1 MDMSLTMQLHVL
13 ATAHQ
18 YIYIYVFPMVKRVT
32 GARTVVF
39 TKRMYTCFGPVSA
52 LRELIG
58 NCYGTENMT
67 ITRRIYISSLQRLV
81 LGCLCLDR
89 LAILHL
95 LCKIISCL
103 ERKKNKLLVNHLPI
117 LSLENNF
124 EAWGATFVSNFFILV
139 FKCFI
144 LQCNLFVSPVIFC
157 NSNTAIFTLFSHHQL
172 QHKFNFLRHC

>member
-89 LAILHL
+89 IAILNL

-103 ERKKNKLLVNHLPI
+103 ERKKKNCWLI
-117 LSLENNF
+117 
-124 EAWGATFVSNFFILV
+124 
-139 FKCFI
+139 
-144 LQCNLFVSPVIFC
+144 IFQ
-157 NSNTAIFTLFSHHQL
+157 F
-172 QHKFNFLRHC
+172 